1 MSPTKKAFFSKVFI
15 VLILAISLSPFVMSN
30 ARAACDNDGT
40 CDYKDGEDIFNC
52 KADCLGPGV
61 PTKSLKVAIFDT
73 TAWILGFATAISVLM
88 IIIGGLYYVMSTGN
102 QEQITTAKKIIQYS
116 LYGLIVVGI
125 SYALV
130 VVISTVII

>member
-1 MSPTKKAFFSKVFI
+1 MNPLSKTFFSKIFI
-15 VLILAISLSPFVMSN
+15 VLIALMALSPLAVN
-30 ARAACDNDGT
+30 NTHAACDNDGT

-52 KADCLGPGV
+52 KADCLGGGV
-61 PTKSLKVAIFDT
+61 PTKSIKDAIYDT
-73 TAWILGFATAISVLM
+73 TDWILGFATAISVLM
-88 IIIGGLYYVMSTGN
+88 LVFGGLYYVMSTGN

-125 SYALV
+125 SYALI